1 VVSGPVIGVPVVG
14 QTVADNS
21 IGLVVVFTRVETVLE
36 VIDKP
41 GVVKSEVMDSMFVPI
56 VDTLVWRVLSEDDP
70 TGVVGEVN

>member
-1 VVSGPVIGVPVVG
+1 MVSGPVIGVPVVG

-70 TGVVGEVN
+70 AGVVGEVN